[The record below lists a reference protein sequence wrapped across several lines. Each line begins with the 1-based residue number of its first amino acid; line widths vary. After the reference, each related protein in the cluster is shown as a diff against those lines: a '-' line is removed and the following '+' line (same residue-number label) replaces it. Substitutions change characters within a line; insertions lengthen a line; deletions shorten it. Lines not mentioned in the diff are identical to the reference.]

1 MSIFQD
7 VRLSWKG
14 TDYTIK
20 SDRVM
25 GAIAVIEDHV
35 TIDKVLGGRPA
46 FAEMSGAYAA
56 LLCYAGAKVKGE
68 EVYESFFSDGA
79 AESAAAVITA
89 LQVLMIPPGLIEK
102 EQAKPSPK
110 KPKAKAR

>member
-14 TDYTIK
+14 TDYTIT

-35 TIDKVLGGRPA
+35 TIDKVLGGSPS
-46 FAEMSGAYAA
+46 FSKMSSAYAA
-56 LLCYAGAKVKGE
+56 LLCYAGARVQGD
-68 EVYESFFSDGA
+68 EVYESFFTDGA
-79 AESAAAVITA
+79 ADSAAAVITA

-102 EQAKPSPK
+102 EQAKPSAK